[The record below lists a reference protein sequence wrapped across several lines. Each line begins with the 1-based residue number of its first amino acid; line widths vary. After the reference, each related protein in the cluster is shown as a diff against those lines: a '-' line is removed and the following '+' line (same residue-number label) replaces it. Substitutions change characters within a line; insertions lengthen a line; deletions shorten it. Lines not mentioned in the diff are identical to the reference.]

1 MLISYQMDWN
11 DEDTI
16 PPRSLLDLRD
26 GDASVV
32 GLQDVVFASVRT
44 LRRVTD
50 EVEQVLFVR
59 GDRIRRQGRVFAVG
73 RIGRSSFPAKSG
85 RCRLRR
91 SGAEGQGVFNLVR
104 MKRHFD
110 EERRVVFATF
120 GVDAES
126 IGPRKRRLMIGC
138 RSRRRR
144 RRRRRD
150 RLPEVDDVHRQHDP
164 VID

>member
-59 GDRIRRQGRVFAVG
+59 GDRIRRHGRVFA
-73 RIGRSSFPAKSG
+73 IGRSSFTAKSG
-85 RCRLRR
+85 RRRLRR
-91 SGAEGQGVFNLVR
+91 SRAEGQGVFNLIR

-144 RRRRRD
+144 RGG
-150 RLPEVDDVHRQHDP
+150 LPEVDDVYRQHDP